1 MKDEIAIGVDVGGSH
16 IVSAAVNLNT
26 CKILPKTTF
35 SVKINNKESKDVVLE
50 NWSKAINQTIK
61 SALSSINNRA
71 NIGFAIPGPF
81 NYRTGVAM
89 FEGDND
95 KYESL
100 YKVSIPDE
108 LPKYINSDEVSLRFL
123 NDATSFGVGVATQGK
138 AKGCKRIIV
147 VTLGTGFGSAFI
159 KNGIP
164 QVNTKEVPEGGCLW
178 DKPYKSGISDDYFS
192 TRWCIDRYH
201 ELSSEL
207 MKGVKEIA
215 TANNDYSRTVFKEFG
230 SNMADFMI
238 PFIEKFQP
246 EIIVMGG
253 NISKASNLFLPSFKS
268 ELQKNGLQLDFEI
281 SNLMED
287 AAIIGSSRLFE
298 PNFWISVKD
307 DLPVL

>member
-1 MKDEIAIGVDVGGSH
+1 MQDEIAIGVDVGGSH
-16 IVSAAVNLNT
+16 IVSAAVNLRT
-26 CKILPKTTF
+26 FEILPKTTF
-35 SVKINNKESKDVVLE
+35 SVKVNNKESKDIVLE
-50 NWSKAINQTIK
+50 NWSRAINRTIQSVSMQK
-61 SALSSINNRA
+61 TA
-71 NIGFAIPGPF
+71 NIGIAIPGPF
-81 NYRTGVAM
+81 NYVTGVAM

-95 KYESL
+95 KYENL
-100 YKVSIPDE
+100 YKVSIPEE
-108 LPKYINSDEVSLRFL
+108 LPKHINSNEVNLRFL
-123 NDATSFGVGVATQGK
+123 NDATSFGVGVSTQGK
-138 AKGCKRIIV
+138 AKDCKRIIV
-147 VTLGTGFGSAFI
+147 LTLGTGFGSAFI

-201 ELSSEL
+201 QLSSEL

-215 TANNDYSRTVFKEFG
+215 AANNAHSRTVFNEFG

-253 NISKASNLFLPSFKS
+253 NISKASKLFLPSFNR
-268 ELQKNGLQLDFEI
+268 ELQKNGLGLDYEI

-298 PNFWISVKD
+298 PHFWNSVKD
-307 DLPVL
+307 NLPVL